1 MAVTAAFLY
10 FALNGKSFI
19 WNEDG
24 YAQHNL
30 ALTYYGKWLR
40 DIIRNILFE
49 HTFSILLWDF
59 SLGTGSDILTTLNYY
74 VIGEPLNLLFV
85 FVSARYT
92 EYLYDFLIILR
103 LYFAGLAFMHFCR
116 VMGRKGNGITF
127 VLKYQTPGLKSGL
140 ICSGIGI
147 FMLLIITLVFKRKSR
162 MMCRTDSDI

>member
-1 MAVTAAFLY
+1 MKKQSRTKSHNVYIYSVVFLMAATATFLY

-30 ALTYYGKWLR
+30 ALTYYGTWLR

-49 HTFSILLWDF
+49 HTFSIPLWDF

-74 VIGEPLNLLFV
+74 VIGEPLNLLSV
-85 FVSARYT
+85 FVPARYT

-103 LYFAGLAFMHFCR
+103 LYFAGLAFMQFCR
-116 VMGRKGNGITF
+116 VIKETELSPEQLSMY
-127 VLKYQTPGLKSGL
+127 LQATPCLWQ
-140 ICSGIGI
+140 
-147 FMLLIITLVFKRKSR
+147 
-162 MMCRTDSDI
+162 SDILFLSHP